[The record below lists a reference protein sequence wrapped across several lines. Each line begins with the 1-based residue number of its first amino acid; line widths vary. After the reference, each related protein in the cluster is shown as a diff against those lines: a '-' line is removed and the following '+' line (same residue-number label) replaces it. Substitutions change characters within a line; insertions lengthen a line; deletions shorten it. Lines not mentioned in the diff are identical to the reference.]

1 MKMAKTLTAAAVER
15 LKPLPGKRRI
25 IRDGASQSLFLVIQ
39 PSGHKSWM
47 MRFRRP
53 GGGIGKLVLGPLDRS
68 ARELT
73 GEPEIGQPLTLAAA
87 RSLAADVH
95 RRRAMGRDVVADHK
109 AAKHRQLAEIAE
121 SSGSAFAALARKFI
135 DEHAR
140 RRTRRWQETARLL
153 GFRYP
158 ADGGEPITIAGG
170 LASRWGDRLASS
182 VDAHDIY
189 SVIDEARRVGIP
201 GLDRRRDGASDA
213 QGRAMAAALSKLFSW
228 LVEHRKI
235 AINPTLGMYKPP
247 APEERDRV
255 LSDAEIKKFW
265 KATDAVGEPFGALLR
280 LLLLTGA
287 RLNEVARMTR
297 GELSDDLTTWSIPG
311 SRTKNRKAHTVPLA
325 PLARDILRGVRQVAN
340 SEYVFTTTGT
350 APVSGFSKTKTHLDE
365 AMGVSDWRLH
375 DLRRT
380 AITGMARAGADLH
393 VIERA
398 VNHVSGSF
406 RGVVGTHQRHSY
418 AKEVRDA
425 LEAWANQLTS
435 IVEGRPANVT
445 PIRQRRR
452 S

>member
-1 MKMAKTLTAAAVER
+1 MAKTLTTAAVER
-15 LKPLPGKRRI
+15 LKPLPGKKRRI

-87 RSLAADVH
+87 RSLAAVVH

-109 AAKHRQLAEIAE
+109 AAKYRRLAEIEE
-121 SSGSAFAALARKFI
+121 SSDNAFATLARKFI

-170 LASRWGDRLASS
+170 LASRWGDKPIAQI
-182 VDAHDIY
+182 DGHDLY
-189 SVIDEARRVGIP
+189 QVVDEARRVGIP
-201 GLDRRRDGASDA
+201 GLKQRRNGASDT

-235 AINPTLGMYKPP
+235 AVDPTLGMYKPP
-247 APEERDRV
+247 APKARDRV

-265 KATDAVGEPFGALLR
+265 KATDAVGEPFGALLK

-287 RLNEVARMTR
+287 RLNEVAQMTR

-311 SRTKNRKAHTVPLA
+311 SRTKNRRAHTLPLA
-325 PLARDILRGVRQVAN
+325 PLSRDILRGVKPLAD
-340 SEYVFTTTGT
+340 SDYVFTTTGT
-350 APVSGFSKTKTHLDE
+350 APVSGFSKTKARLDA

-406 RGVVGTHQRHSY
+406 GGVVGVYQQHRF
-418 AKEVRDA
+418 ADEVRA
-425 LEAWANQLTS
+425 AMEAWGNLLTS